1 MTQNELHVQRLMQMA
16 DDPAR
21 AARIS
26 KLARGVEKAMGDAFF
41 GYLAY
46 AVDAHSDMNR
56 DSRVWSR
63 SQCLKERDS
72 CIRTAFAQ
80 AVP

>member
-1 MTQNELHVQRLMQMA
+1 MA
-16 DDPAR
+16 DDPKR

-26 KLARGVEKAMGDAFF
+26 KLARGVEKAFGDNFF

-46 AVDAHSDMNR
+46 AVDTHQDYCRCNR
-56 DSRVWSR
+56 TLAPVSTLQR
-63 SQCLKERDS
+63 LALERDS

-80 AVP
+80 AAPR